1 VPLIVVCGLQS
12 EARLIA
18 RIGGDIQVIPG
29 GGESAR
35 LEAEL
40 DQAARG
46 ATGLI
51 LSTGVAGALDP
62 ALVAGDLV
70 IDGDAAI
77 VAWLRQALPDARAG
91 GILGGDTAIATIAGK
106 RTRHAESGALAVDME
121 SHIAARVARRHG
133 LAFAA
138 LRAISDTAQETL
150 PPAALVGM
158 RPDGGV
164 ALGAVLASLVRQP
177 GQLPALIR
185 TGINTGRAMRRLGR
199 AYDVLGGLGIGRLD
213 LGQLPLEM
221 G

>member
-1 VPLIVVCGLQS
+1 MPLIVACGLQS

-18 RIGGDIQVIPG
+18 HIGGDMIVIPG
-29 GGESAR
+29 GGDSAR

-46 ATGLI
+46 APGLI
-51 LSTGVAGALDP
+51 LSTGLAGALDP

-70 IDGDAAI
+70 IDGDADI
-77 VAWLRQALPDARAG
+77 VARLRQALPDAHAG
-91 GILGGDTAIATIAGK
+91 GITGSDTPIATIAHK
-106 RTRHAESGALAVDME
+106 RTLHAESAALAVDME
-121 SHIAARVARRHG
+121 SHVAARVARRHG
-133 LAFAA
+133 LPFAA
-138 LRAISDTAQETL
+138 LRAISDTAKETL

-164 ALGAVLASLVRQP
+164 AFGAVLASLARQP
-177 GQLPALIR
+177 AQLPALIR

-199 AYDVLGGLGIGRLD
+199 AYDVLGRLGIARLD

-221 G
+221 R